1 MQRRRNISYVAV
13 LLLWVVGGVMAGYSQ
28 VTTGSISGSVTDS
41 SRAVLPG
48 AQVVVQNEETGVS
61 RTVQADAA
69 GRYSAPSLGL
79 GRYRVTATLSGFQT
93 EIRTGIVLTVGRE
106 AVVDIQLA
114 VGAVTQSVEVT
125 GEASLVETSEATM
138 SNLVNST
145 SIQELPLN
153 GRDLSQLIL
162 LSPNVTQ
169 AVDSKSTYSYNGF
182 GRRISIAGFQG
193 EDNAYLLDGGWVDD
207 FYHHIPSGP
216 TGELLGV
223 ETVREFT
230 VLTSN
235 FGAQYGR
242 ALGGVFNAVSRSGA
256 NEFHGDLFEF
266 LRNSDLDDRSFFDQ
280 GGGPPTFR
288 RNQFGAT
295 IGGPIKKDKTF
306 FFASYEGL
314 RQALGTT
321 NSAVVPT
328 AAAWQGNLGTGPL
341 VTVSPKILP
350 YQPLFPL
357 PTPGALDYGGGEAQY
372 IFVANT
378 PTNFDFGQARVDH
391 QFSSKDSFFVRFT
404 GSKSVS
410 IATQALPEFTGN
422 LSLGFDY
429 LTLSETHVFSPA
441 LLNSAH
447 FQFDRVTPADVGGY
461 PATPPGAFSFP
472 GAPPPSFA
480 VTGLTSVAGLAKPND
495 HYTTNRYAF
504 QDDLSLV
511 RGNHSMSFGG
521 MFERIQFNM
530 EVPDRPFGEWT
541 FNSLSG
547 FLTATPT
554 QYRGTPPGVGNPIRG
569 FRQDEMALYFQ
580 DDWKVTPKL
589 TLNLGV
595 RWEPY
600 TVPTEVN
607 GLVANLRHLTD
618 PNSVVGNP
626 YWINRSW
633 NNIGPRFGFAYSP
646 FGNSKTS
653 IRGGFGEY
661 FVPTD
666 TPYLQDS
673 GTRVPPLFPFY
684 QIPNPSPSS
693 FPNSIPMLQ
702 AIGSAFTSG
711 DVVPYEHLNT
721 QHSLSW
727 NLSIQQQLGTNEVLT
742 LGYVGNRGIDI
753 LAYLSENSPVPVYD
767 GVSLAVPSGSSQ
779 ATLPNPAFNN
789 VSYWANAANS
799 WYNAFTARFERR
811 FAAGLTA
818 GVSYTFA
825 KALTQSDGGKL
836 GGGDLGSGSVVKDAF
851 NLASGKMLSGYD
863 IRNAFTASA
872 DYQLPFGKGMKGLTG
887 HLISG
892 WETTGI
898 LTLQGGLPITPTAGS
913 PSALSALNI
922 GGRTPNSTGCPY
934 NQIAPGVKFVS
945 GAVQYF
951 NPQCY
956 AFPTALELG
965 NVAENSIIGPGLVT
979 VNFAVA
985 RNFAVTERMHMQFR
999 AEAFN
1004 LTNRVNF
1011 AQPAASLFSG
1021 TGGRTGSAGQ
1031 ITNVVSSA
1039 GGRQIQFG
1047 LKLIF

>member
-1 MQRRRNISYVAV
+1 MKQRVGVLLAVAV
-13 LLLWVVGGVMAGYSQ
+13 FGWICASPAQ
-28 VTTGSISGSVTDS
+28 VTTGTISGTVIDS
-41 SRAVLPG
+41 SGAVVPG
-48 AQVVVQNEETGVS
+48 ANIAILNEDTGIS
-61 RTVQADAA
+61 RSVQADAA

-79 GRYRVTATLSGFQT
+79 GNYRVTASKEGFQSET
-93 EIRTGIVLTVGRE
+93 RTGIVLTVGRE
-106 AVVDIQLA
+106 AVVDFRLS
-114 VGAVTQSVEVT
+114 VGAVAQSLEVT
-125 GEASLVETSEATM
+125 GEAPLVQTTEATM
-138 SNLVNST
+138 SNLVNGT

-207 FYHHIPSGP
+207 FYHHIPAGP

-223 ETVREFT
+223 ETVQEFT
-230 VLTSN
+230 VLTST

-242 ALGGVFNAVSRSGA
+242 ALGGVFNAVSRSGT
-256 NEFHGDLFEF
+256 NSLHGDVFEF
-266 LRNSDLDDRSFFDQ
+266 LRNSDLDARSFFDL
-280 GGGPPTFR
+280 GGGPPAFR

-295 IGGPIKKDKTF
+295 IGGPIQKDKTF

-314 RQALGTT
+314 RQTLGIT

-328 AAAWQGNLGTGPL
+328 AAAWQGNLGTGSL
-341 VTVSPKILP
+341 ITVSPKILA
-350 YQPLFPL
+350 YQSLFPL
-357 PTPGALDYGGGEAQY
+357 PTPGGLNYGGGEGQY

-378 PTNFDFGQARVDH
+378 PTNFDFGQARIDH
-391 QFSSKDSFFVRFT
+391 QFSTKDSFFARFS
-404 GSKSVS
+404 GSNSNS
-410 IATQALPEFTGN
+410 IASQNLPEFTGN

-441 LLNSAH
+441 LLNSTH
-447 FQFDRVTPADVGGY
+447 FQFDRVTPADLGGY
-461 PATPPGAFSFP
+461 PATPAGAFSYP
-472 GAPPPSFA
+472 GAAPPAFV
-480 VTGLTSVAGLAKPND
+480 VTGLTSVEGLTKPLD
-495 HYTTNRYAF
+495 YYTTNRFGF
-504 QDDLSLV
+504 QDDVNLV

-530 EVPDRPFGEWT
+530 QVPDRPFGEWT

-547 FLTATPT
+547 LLAATPT

-569 FRQDEMALYFQ
+569 WRQDEMALYFQ

-600 TVPTEVN
+600 TIPTEVN

-618 PNSVVGNP
+618 PNSTIGNP
-626 YWINRSW
+626 MWINQSW
-633 NNIGPRFGFAYSP
+633 KNIGPRFGFAWSP
-646 FGNSKTS
+646 FTNGKTS

-666 TPYLQDS
+666 TPYLQDV
-673 GTRVPPLFPFY
+673 GTRVPPLYPFY

-693 FPNSIPMLQ
+693 FPNALPLLQ
-702 AIGSAFTSG
+702 SIGSAFTSG
-711 DVVPYEHLNT
+711 DVIPYQHMNT

-727 NLSIQQQLGTNEVLT
+727 NLSVQQQIGANEVLT
-742 LGYVGNRGIDI
+742 LGYEGNRGIDI
-753 LAYLSENSPVPVYD
+753 LGYLSENTPVPIHD
-767 GVSLAVPSGSSQ
+767 GVSLAVPAGSSQ

-789 VSYWANAANS
+789 VSFWANAANS

-825 KALTQSDGGKL
+825 KALTEADGGKVA
-836 GGGDLGSGSVVKDAF
+836 GSDLGSGSVVKDAF
-851 NLASGKMLSGYD
+851 NLPSGKMLSGYD
-863 IRNAFTASA
+863 IRNAFVASA
-872 DYQLPFGKGMKGLTG
+872 DYQLPFGKGVNGLTS

-898 LTLQGGLPITPTAGS
+898 LTVQGGLPVTLTAGS
-913 PSALSALNI
+913 PSTLSALNV
-922 GGRTPNSTGCPY
+922 GGRTPNSAGCPY
-934 NQIAPGVKFVS
+934 SQIAPGIHFVS

-956 AFPTALELG
+956 TFPSALELG
-965 NVAENSIIGPGLVT
+965 NVAENSVIGPGLVAL
-979 VNFAVA
+979 NYALA
-985 RNFAVTERMHMQFR
+985 RNFAVTERMHLQFR

-1004 LTNRVNF
+1004 LTNRPNF
-1011 AQPAASLFSG
+1011 GQPALSLFSG
-1021 TGGRTGSAGQ
+1021 TGGRTGNAGQ
-1031 ITNVVSSA
+1031 ITNVVTA
-1039 GGRQIQFG
+1039 APGRQIQFG

>member
-1 MQRRRNISYVAV
+1 MRTTKKIG
-13 LLLWVVGGVMAGYSQ
+13 LLALALCMALAGWAQ
-28 VTTGSISGSVTDS
+28 VTTGIISGTVTDS
-41 SRAVLPG
+41 TGAVLPDTKLDI
-48 AQVVVQNEETGVS
+48 QNQETGIS
-61 RTVQADAA
+61 RSAVADSA
-69 GRYSAPSLGL
+69 GHYSVPSLGL
-79 GRYRVTATLSGFQT
+79 GSYKVTAQREGFQG
-93 EIRTGIVLTVGRE
+93 EVRSGIVLTVGRE
-106 AVVDIQLA
+106 AVVNFQLS
-114 VGAVTQSVEVT
+114 VGTVSQTVNVS
-125 GEASLVETSEATM
+125 GEAPLVQTSEATM

-169 AVDSKSTYSYNGF
+169 AVDSKATFSYNGF

-230 VLTSN
+230 VLTSG

-242 ALGGVFNAVSRSGA
+242 ALGGVFNAVSRSGT
-256 NEFHGDLFEF
+256 NDFHGDAFEF

-280 GGGPPTFR
+280 GGGPPAFR

-314 RQALGTT
+314 RQTLGVT
-321 NSAVVPT
+321 NTAPVVPT
-328 AAAWQGNLGTGPL
+328 AAAWQTA
-341 VTVSPKILP
+341 VPKVLA

-357 PTPGALDYGGGEAQY
+357 PTPGGVNYGGGTAQY

-378 PTNFDFGQARVDH
+378 PTRFDFGQARIDH
-391 QFSSKDSFFVRFT
+391 QLSGKDSFFARYTASNSF
-404 GSKSVS
+404 S
-410 IATQALPEFTGN
+410 IATQNLPEFTGN
-422 LSLGFDY
+422 LSLGFHY
-429 LTLSETHVFSPA
+429 ATLSETHIFSPA

-461 PATPPGAFSFP
+461 PATPAGAFSYP
-472 GAPPPSFA
+472 GAAPPAFII
-480 VTGLTSVAGLAKPND
+480 TGLTSVEGLAKPVD
-495 HYTTNRYAF
+495 WYTTNRFGY
-504 QDDLSLV
+504 QDDLSYV

-521 MFERIQFNM
+521 MYERIQFNM
-530 EVPDRPFGEWT
+530 QVPDRTFGEWT

-547 FLTATPT
+547 FLAGTPT
-554 QYRGTPPGVGNPIRG
+554 QYRGTPPGIGNPIRG

-580 DDWKVTPKL
+580 DDWKVTPRL
-589 TLNLGV
+589 TLNLGA

-607 GLVANLRHLTD
+607 GLVANLRNITD
-618 PNSVVGNP
+618 TNSTIGNP
-626 YWINRSW
+626 MWINNSW
-633 NNIGPRFGFAYSP
+633 GNIGPRFGFAWSP
-646 FGNSKTS
+646 FSNGKTS

-666 TPYLQDS
+666 TPYVQDV
-673 GTRVPPLFPFY
+673 GTRVPPLYPFY
-684 QIPNPSPSS
+684 QIPFVAGSQSG
-693 FPNSIPMLQ
+693 FPNALPLLQ
-702 AIGSAFTSG
+702 SIGSAFTSG
-711 DVVPYEHLNT
+711 DVIPYQHQNT
-721 QHSLSW
+721 QHSLAW
-727 NLSIQQQLGTNEVLT
+727 NVSVQQQLGADNVLT
-742 LGYVGNRGIDI
+742 LGYQGNRGIDI
-753 LAYLSENSPVPVYD
+753 LAYLSENAPVATYD
-767 GVSLAVPSGSSQ
+767 GQSLAVPANASQ

-789 VSYWANAANS
+789 VSFWANAANS
-799 WYNAFTARFERR
+799 WYNAATARFERR

-818 GVSYTFA
+818 AVSYTFA
-825 KALTQSDGGKL
+825 KALTESDGGKVA
-836 GGGDLGSGSVVKDAF
+836 GSDLGSGSVVKDAF
-851 NLASGKMLSGYD
+851 NLPSGKMLTGYD
-863 IRNAFTASA
+863 IRNAFTANA
-872 DYQLPFGKGMKGLTG
+872 DYQLPFGKGMNGLTG

-898 LTLQGGLPITPTAGS
+898 ITVQGGLPVSLTAGS
-913 PSALSALNI
+913 PAALSALNI
-922 GGRTPNSTGCPY
+922 GGRTPNSAGCPY
-934 NQIAPGVKFVS
+934 SQIVPGIQFVS
-945 GAVQYF
+945 GVVQYF

-956 AFPTALELG
+956 SFPTALELG
-965 NVAENSIIGPGLVT
+965 NVDENSVIGPGLVSL
-979 VNFAVA
+979 NFAVA
-985 RNFAVTERMHMQFR
+985 RNFAVTERMHLQFR

-1011 AQPAASLFSG
+1011 AQPAVSVFSG
-1021 TGGRTGSAGQ
+1021 SGGRTGNAGE
-1031 ITNVVSSA
+1031 ITNTVSSA